1 MTVEGSQC
9 HLATAEFQLVERGV
23 NNLPVQFERLGGRHS
38 GNQVEQGSDGAAG
51 GEHSDFVGV
60 VGGLKDALQATLD
73 PLDKPQPAFQP
84 GWVIGAGQPALDEQG
99 EDALELAAVLRAI
112 AQDMHGIG
120 FAAEQLGQQAAD
132 NRFAVEL
139 VEGAVCLQR
148 RNRQAEGAVLI
159 ERGGG
164 GVLLATQVAGDAAI
178 KRETQVCQM
187 ATEHLRL
194 FYADG
199 RQDVIVVCTEGGLAM
214 SNQIDAAHVRFPG
227 TLKVWRGYGDAC
239 DLSMKKHTLVLKAR
253 WSPPAGGLITGSN
266 VSASV
271 CWGIRAWRSA
281 FLRRHMDF
289 LAEYASFLAKTVTL
303 VVAILVVLIS
313 FAALRSK
320 GRRKSAGQLQVSK
333 LNDFYK
339 GLRERLESSLL
350 DKDQLKALRKSESKA
365 EKKKGKQKPEAK
377 PRVFVLDFDGDIKA
391 SATESL
397 RHEITALLS
406 LATPKDEVVLR
417 LESGGGMVHSYGLAS
432 SQLARIRQAGVPLT
446 VCIDKVAASGGY
458 MMACIGEKIISAP
471 FAILGSIGVVAQL
484 PNVNRLLKKHDIDFE
499 VLTAGEYKRTLTVFG
514 ENTEKGR
521 EKFQEDLDITHQ
533 LFKNFVSRYRP
544 QLAIDDVAT
553 GEVWLGVA
561 ALDKQL
567 VDELQTSDE
576 YLATKA
582 KTAEVF
588 HLHYAERKSL
598 QERVGLAASGSVDR
612 VLLTWWSRLT
622 QQRFW

>member
-1 MTVEGSQC
+1 
-9 HLATAEFQLVERGV
+9 
-23 NNLPVQFERLGGRHS
+23 
-38 GNQVEQGSDGAAG
+38 
-51 GEHSDFVGV
+51 
-60 VGGLKDALQATLD
+60 
-73 PLDKPQPAFQP
+73 
-84 GWVIGAGQPALDEQG
+84 
-99 EDALELAAVLRAI
+99 
-112 AQDMHGIG
+112 
-120 FAAEQLGQQAAD
+120 
-132 NRFAVEL
+132 
-139 VEGAVCLQR
+139 
-148 RNRQAEGAVLI
+148 
-159 ERGGG
+159 
-164 GVLLATQVAGDAAI
+164 
-178 KRETQVCQM
+178 
-187 ATEHLRL
+187 
-194 FYADG
+194 
-199 RQDVIVVCTEGGLAM
+199 
-214 SNQIDAAHVRFPG
+214 
-227 TLKVWRGYGDAC
+227 
-239 DLSMKKHTLVLKAR
+239 
-253 WSPPAGGLITGSN
+253 
-266 VSASV
+266 
-271 CWGIRAWRSA
+271 
-281 FLRRHMDF
+281 MDF

-320 GRRKSAGQLQVSK
+320 GRRKSAGQLHVSK

-339 GLRERLESSLL
+339 GLRERLESTLL

-365 EKKKGKQKPEAK
+365 EKKNSKKKPEAK

-406 LATPKDEVVLR
+406 LATSKDEVVLR

-544 QLAIDDVAT
+544 QLAIDEVAT